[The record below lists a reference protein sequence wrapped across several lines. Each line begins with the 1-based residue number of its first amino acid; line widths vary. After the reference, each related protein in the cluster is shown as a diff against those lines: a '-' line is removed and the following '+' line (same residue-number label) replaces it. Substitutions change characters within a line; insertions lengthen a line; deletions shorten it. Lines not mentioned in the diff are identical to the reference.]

1 MYCYHCGVLLSE
13 HDYCTACGANVVLY
27 KKIVA
32 TSNALYNEG
41 LEKANVRDL
50 SGAAECLRQSLE
62 YNKNNI
68 EARNLLGLVYFEM
81 GEVVSALSE
90 WILSK
95 NLRPEKNIAD
105 DFMEK
110 LQSNQARFEAI
121 NSTIKKYN
129 IALNCCRQGNK
140 DMAVLQLK
148 KVLSVNPRFVR
159 AHLLLAL
166 LYMDSEK

>member
-62 YNKNNI
+62 
-68 EARNLLGLVYFEM
+68 
-81 GEVVSALSE
+81 
-90 WILSK
+90 
-95 NLRPEKNIAD
+95 
-105 DFMEK
+105 
-110 LQSNQARFEAI
+110 
-121 NSTIKKYN
+121 
-129 IALNCCRQGNK
+129 
-140 DMAVLQLK
+140 
-148 KVLSVNPRFVR
+148 
-159 AHLLLAL
+159 
-166 LYMDSEK
+166 